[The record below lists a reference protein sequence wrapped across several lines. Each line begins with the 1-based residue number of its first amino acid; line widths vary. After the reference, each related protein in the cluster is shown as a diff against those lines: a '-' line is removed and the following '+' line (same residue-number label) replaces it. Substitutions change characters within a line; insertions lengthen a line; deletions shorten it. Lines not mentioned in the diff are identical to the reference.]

1 MKCKISGEILSKIVI
16 MNISTRG
23 WKSYP
28 VMGKYIGGNF
38 ALKYT
43 TYSFDSMFNLEIGT
57 DDIILTGGRETLMR
71 WPVDKVT
78 KSVPKRRE
86 PHT

>member
-57 DDIILTGGRETLMR
+57 DDIILTGGR
-71 WPVDKVT
+71 
-78 KSVPKRRE
+78 
-86 PHT
+86 